1 MKVLLDTN
9 VLLRLAVV
17 SHPTH
22 TEAVAAVYRIR
33 QRGDQPA
40 IVPQVLYEYWVVA
53 TRPTSQNGLGLS
65 TAEARLAIDEFLKS
79 IALLRDERG
88 IFTNWLADV
97 TNLAISGKRAHDARL
112 VAAMQRHGLQQ
123 IVTFNKS
130 DFAGFQ
136 GITVFLPNEVA

>member
-22 TEAVAAVYRIR
+22 ADAVSAVQKIR

-53 TRPTSQNGLGLS
+53 TRPTAQNGLGLS
-65 TAEARLAIDEFLKS
+65 PLDARLAVDEFLRS
-79 IALLRDERG
+79 LVLLRDERG
-88 IFTNWLADV
+88 IFANWLEDA
-97 TNLAISGKRAHDARL
+97 TNFAISGKLAHD
-112 VAAMQRHGLQQ
+112 M
-123 IVTFNKS
+123 IS
-130 DFAGFQ
+130 DRVRVRVPFH
-136 GITVFLPNEVA
+136 

>member
-22 TEAVAAVYRIR
+22 AEAVAAVYRIR

-65 TAEARLAIDEFLKS
+65 TVDRKS
-79 IALLRDERG
+79 
-88 IFTNWLADV
+88 V
-97 TNLAISGKRAHDARL
+97 
-112 VAAMQRHGLQQ
+112 V
-123 IVTFNKS
+123 
-130 DFAGFQ
+130 
-136 GITVFLPNEVA
+136 

>member
-9 VLLRLAVV
+9 VLLRMAVV

-22 TEAVAAVYRIR
+22 AEAVAAVYRIR

-65 TAEARLAIDEFLKS
+65 TSEARLAIDEFLKS
-79 IALLRDERG
+79 IDLLRDERG
-88 IFTNWLADV
+88 IFTNWLTDV

-112 VAAMQRHGLQQ
+112 VATM
-123 IVTFNKS
+123 
-130 DFAGFQ
+130 
-136 GITVFLPNEVA
+136 